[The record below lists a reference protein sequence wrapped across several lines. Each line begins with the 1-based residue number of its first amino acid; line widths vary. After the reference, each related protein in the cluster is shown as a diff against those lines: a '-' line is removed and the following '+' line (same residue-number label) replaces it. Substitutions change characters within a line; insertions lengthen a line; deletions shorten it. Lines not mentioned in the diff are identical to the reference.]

1 MYPYVKIS
9 RPTQTPKQCSTVR
22 AQTAVRNDFVAKWIR
37 YAQAQSNDRH
47 EPSAVSTTWAQ
58 REHNFVTSLCWLDAT
73 RSQKSSPKHAKTPF
87 ISVAAPE
94 AWGKAWSNCRTMK
107 LQNATRSTPPAMIAL
122 IGISEKTF
130 MLSQLFQTSGQTCT
144 HTHKR
149 LLRILG
155 WQTIWQWQGT
165 AMKTSH
171 HRQDTHNFQIED
183 VRQIQDLHLE
193 PARGG
198 TGQSP
203 TSLLAI
209 PAAPGAPW
217 PHRHLCEATDRWADS
232 VETHDATEAVA
243 PLPG

>member
-1 MYPYVKIS
+1 MVEL
-9 RPTQTPKQCSTVR
+9 
-22 AQTAVRNDFVAKWIR
+22 
-37 YAQAQSNDRH
+37 SNDEAPKCH
-47 EPSAVSTTWAQ
+47 KVDPA
-58 REHNFVTSLCWLDAT
+58 CDD
-73 RSQKSSPKHAKTPF
+73 SPDWDLWKDFHVVPVVPDLRA
-87 ISVAAPE
+87 
-94 AWGKAWSNCRTMK
+94 NMH
-107 LQNATRSTPPAMIAL
+107 
-122 IGISEKTF
+122 
-130 MLSQLFQTSGQTCT
+130 T